1 MSEQSIEAR
10 LNFLEESNE
19 ILKMQNRV
27 LALAIKG
34 MIRAMPSD
42 MTGNIIE
49 SIQIIFDDEV
59 AQLQYENNAQEELFY
74 DMTYE
79 FFREKMWESVL
90 SKNISGSLKSAKS
103 GVFV

>member
-1 MSEQSIEAR
+1 MSKMSEQSIEAR

-79 FFREKMWESVL
+79 FFREKM
-90 SKNISGSLKSAKS
+90 
-103 GVFV
+103 